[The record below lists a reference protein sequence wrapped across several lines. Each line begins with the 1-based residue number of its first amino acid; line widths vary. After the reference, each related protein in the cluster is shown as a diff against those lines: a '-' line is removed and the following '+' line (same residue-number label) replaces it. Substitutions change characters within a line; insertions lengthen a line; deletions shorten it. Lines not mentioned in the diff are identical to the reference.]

1 MKVTINDKNEITS
14 FVVVGNVD
22 YGIEIDDSN
31 VELLKNFETEKYILT
46 KNNEILLNKN
56 KINKEE

>member
-56 KINKEE
+56 KINKGE